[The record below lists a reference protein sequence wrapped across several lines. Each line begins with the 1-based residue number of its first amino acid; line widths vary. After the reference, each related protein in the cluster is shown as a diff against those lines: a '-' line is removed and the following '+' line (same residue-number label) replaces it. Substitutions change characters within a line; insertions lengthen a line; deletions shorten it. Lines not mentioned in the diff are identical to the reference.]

1 MYKLYCCGSRGSR
14 PVEGRRF
21 NEFGGFTTCYILKTY
36 DYALIIDAGT
46 GFYEANAIVSD
57 CSTIDVVFTHVHY
70 DHILGML
77 DWTAIPKTSK
87 VTFYGNFDGWF
98 GDKTMYEFFRAPF
111 WPVQP
116 NFNINQCPKDGEP
129 LKLRK
134 DLQVK
139 FYDSPHPNATKLMMI
154 ETNCSPDENPID
166 LNETDPK
173 DIHKLAVMFDCEVSS
188 GLDPE
193 LITNIDL
200 IVYDGMY
207 TDEEYPTKVGFG
219 HSTWQEGVRLA
230 TKVNPEKLIITHHSP
245 NREDTD
251 LRKYEEEARK
261 SFANTDFARSGQIWD
276 FPLYPKGKKEK
287 KREDKPTLEEMLNDE
302 DELKVAKAKD
312 EDLNIFQRAWKSI
325 TSILLDPE
333 RSELYLSTVVYLA
346 IGITSFFMTAI
357 NLYSRYFYLG
367 IATGIFGLVSIINYV
382 VVKKFSFLH
391 RVIGFFAQLE
401 ILALL
406 IFFAIDGDPEGFSI
420 LWSLLLP
427 TAGMLVFGRKR
438 TLISCAIYF
447 VVLVFLF
454 WTPIGN
460 MVLMKDAAGNLKYS
474 QEIMIRFPIAFLS
487 FSFIGLVTEIVMS
500 FGYKKLNTLKNNLA
514 NVLADQTSELRD
526 QNFEL
531 LRVNSQLNL
540 RNRLLNKTYGKFM
553 PDQVVEEALENA
565 NTTEVTGKKS
575 VVTLLQADIRG
586 FAAKTKDMDPADVF
600 EMLNNY
606 FGEMT
611 EIIQK
616 HNGVILDYVG
626 DAILVVFGAPIASS
640 THADDAI
647 DTALEMQRVVRKVNS
662 WNRVYGYSE
671 IEVGIGIHTG
681 EAMLG
686 IVGSKNNMK
695 FDVVGKA
702 VSLTSRIEHV
712 CKGKSILVT
721 EEVLKCVSKAV
732 KVAGVTSHTL
742 KGFEEPISLYE
753 ITE

>member
-36 DYALIIDAGT
+36 NYALIIDAGT

-70 DHILGML
+70 DHILGMR

-139 FYDSPHPNATKLMMI
+139 FYNSPHPNATKLMMI

-166 LNETDPK
+166 LAETDPK
-173 DIHKLAVMFDCEVSS
+173 DIHKLAVMFDCEKSD
-188 GLDPE
+188 GLDASM
-193 LITNIDL
+193 ITNIDMV
-200 IVYDGMY
+200 VYDGMY
-207 TDEEYPTKVGFG
+207 TDDEYPTKVGFG
-219 HSTWQEGVRLA
+219 HSTWQEGCRLA
-230 TKVNPEKLIITHHSP
+230 AKVKPEKLIITHHSP
-245 NREDTD
+245 NRVDSD

-261 SFANTDFARSGQIWD
+261 MFPNTDFARSGQIWD
-276 FPLYPKGKKEK
+276 FPLYPNGKEK
-287 KREDKPTLEEMLNDE
+287 KARVAKPTLEQMLSDE
-302 DELKVAKAKD
+302 NELQTYSNTD
-312 EDLNIFQRAWKSI
+312 NLNLIQRGWKYI

-333 RSELYLSTVVYLA
+333 KSEVYLSTLVYLA
-346 IGITSFFMTAI
+346 IGITSLFMTI
-357 NLYSRYFYLG
+357 LNVMSRSYYLALATGSFG
-367 IATGIFGLVSIINYV
+367 IASILNYV
-382 VVKKFSFLH
+382 IVKKINSANK
-391 RVIGFFAQLE
+391 VISAFAQVE
-401 ILALL
+401 IMSLFVLFL
-406 IFFAIDGDPEGFSI
+406 IIGDPGGFSI
-420 LWSLLLP
+420 IWSLLLP
-427 TAGMLVFGRKR
+427 TAGMLVFGRRK
-438 TLISCAIYF
+438 TIILCAVYF
-447 VVLVFLF
+447 VILVCMF
-454 WTPIGN
+454 WTPLGEIF
-460 MVLMKDAAGNLKYS
+460 LMRDAAGEFKYS
-474 QEIMIRFPIAFLS
+474 HEIMVRFPIAFLA
-487 FSFIGLVTEIVMS
+487 FAFIGLIIEIVMS

-531 LRVNSQLNL
+531 IRVNSQLNL

-553 PDQVVEEALENA
+553 TDQVVEEVLENA

-586 FAAKTKDMDPADVF
+586 FASKTKDMDPSDIF

-616 HNGVILDYVG
+616 HHGVILDYVG
-626 DAILVVFGAPIASS
+626 DAILVVFGAPLSS
-640 THADDAI
+640 ETHADDAI
-647 DTALEMQRVVRKVNS
+647 ETAIEMQKVMRKVNS
-662 WNRVYGYSE
+662 WNRVYGYNE
-671 IEVGIGIHTG
+671 IEIGIGIHTG
-681 EAMLG
+681 EAILG
-686 IVGSKNNMK
+686 IVGSKNHMK

-721 EEVLKCVSKAV
+721 DEVLKSVSKAV
-732 KVAGVTSHTL
+732 KIAGVTTHTL
-742 KGFEEPISLYE
+742 KGFEDPISLFE